1 MKHRALP
8 WKAAEPA
15 ARNASR
21 VLPEIVRD
29 YFETGRK
36 LDRDSS
42 ARAMHRF
49 RLKTK
54 HLRYT
59 LEAFA
64 SLYGP
69 GFKSKLASLRPIQNA
84 LGELNDCEVLLAEVG
99 GRLSVEVKAFVTRR
113 KDEKRREFLRY
124 WRQEFD
130 AENQQTKWQ
139 LYLSRFARSKRTR

>member
-1 MKHRALP
+1 MKRRALA

-15 ARNASR
+15 DRNASR
-21 VLPEIVRD
+21 VLPQIVRD
-29 YFETGRK
+29 YFRTGRK
-36 LDRDSS
+36 LDRNSS

-59 LEAFA
+59 LEAFMP
-64 SLYGP
+64 LYGP
-69 GFKSKLASLRPIQNA
+69 GLKSKLASLRAIQNV
-84 LGELNDCEVLLAEVG
+84 LGELNDCEVLLAEIG
-99 GRLSVEVKAFVTRR
+99 GRLSVEVKAFVNRR

-130 AENQQTKWQ
+130 AENEHKKWEV
-139 LYLSRFARSKRTR
+139 YLTRFARSKRLR